1 MRSIFRASPSE
12 TRNNRKRTSG
22 RKFHY
27 VPVKSGTMKVFQ
39 PETVYPHQE
48 PQPYVGIADFGA
60 LNRGYHLNGSRRD
73 RK

>member
-1 MRSIFRASPSE
+1 
-12 TRNNRKRTSG
+12 
-22 RKFHY
+22 
-27 VPVKSGTMKVFQ
+27 MKVFQ